1 MIYFSCKNVIKVHPD
16 ITAGMLTFF
25 QNFNFFSKNNCPK
38 RKSKL
43 GQSAYSALRDSQS
56 ILACWVGYFKNIFS
70 QFSNGA
76 VFAMTYLCP
85 AFGSICKIFSM

>member
-1 MIYFSCKNVIKVHPD
+1 MSKKCIHILLGHAD
-16 ITAGMLTFF
+16 FF
-25 QNFNFFSKNNCPK
+25 QHFKISFKNNCPK

-43 GQSAYSALRDSQS
+43 GQSAYTALRDSQS

-70 QFSNGA
+70 QVSNGA